1 MSLYNL
7 IEHTN
12 NFSKA
17 LGSLWQYY
25 WDKPFLDAYDAI
37 ADLPAASNDSALF
50 IFKQKIIGKIV
61 DRAIREVQIMV
72 SLSYLSHNRRAL
84 EMPLINN

>member
-1 MSLYNL
+1 MAILL
-7 IEHTN
+7 RQTI
-12 NFSKA
+12 FRC
-17 LGSLWQYY
+17 
-25 WDKPFLDAYDAI
+25 YDAI

-50 IFKQKIIGKIV
+50 IFKQKIIGKTV
-61 DRAIREVQIMV
+61 DRVQIMV

>member
-12 NFSKA
+12 DFSKA

-50 IFKQKIIGKIV
+50 IFKQKIIGKTV
-61 DRAIREVQIMV
+61 DRVQIMM

>member
-50 IFKQKIIGKIV
+50 IFKQKIIGKTV
-61 DRAIREVQIMV
+61 DRVQIMV
-72 SLSYLSHNRRAL
+72 SLSHLSHNWRAL

>member
-17 LGSLWQYY
+17 SGSLWQYY

-50 IFKQKIIGKIV
+50 IFKQKIIGKTV
-61 DRAIREVQIMV
+61 DRVQIMV

>member
-50 IFKQKIIGKIV
+50 IFKQKIIGKTV
-61 DRAIREVQIMV
+61 DRVQIMV

>member
-12 NFSKA
+12 DFSKA

-50 IFKQKIIGKIV
+50 IFKQKIIGKTV
-61 DRAIREVQIMV
+61 DRVQIMV

>member
-50 IFKQKIIGKIV
+50 IFKQKIIGKTV
-61 DRAIREVQIMV
+61 DRVQIMV
-72 SLSYLSHNRRAL
+72 SLSYFSHNRRAL